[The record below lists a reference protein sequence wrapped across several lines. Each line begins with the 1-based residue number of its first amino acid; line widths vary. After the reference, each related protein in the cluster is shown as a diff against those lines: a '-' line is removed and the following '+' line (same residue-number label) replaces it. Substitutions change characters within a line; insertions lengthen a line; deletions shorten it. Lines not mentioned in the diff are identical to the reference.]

1 MMQTLSEFR
10 QKLKRKNQNR
20 LKYLKKKF
28 KNYSDEDLDPKVADE
43 VHGIINVN
51 ELVDHEIDSERNR
64 NGHVGIR
71 ISSQELWYRDT
82 LVSWLKQHPET
93 GIDTDKSAS
102 LYRFTMNFFVNQ
114 VILNPKNNTLSYA
127 QLLEKMDQLND
138 VDPMLNEINYQM
150 KDIKEI
156 ASFTAAMEYLENV
169 TSFGPSRQLDD
180 VIQTDIRSEL
190 DDSSQ
195 YAKDFAAYQDRRK
208 QDLAHKQKRRSNE
221 GLEFKHD

>member
-1 MMQTLSEFR
+1 MQTLSEFR

-28 KNYSDEDLDPKVADE
+28 KNYSDEDLDQQVADE
-43 VHGIINVN
+43 VHGIINVS
-51 ELVDHEIDSERNR
+51 EILDYNPTDEKLLKRQIAIKTSR
-64 NGHVGIR
+64 
-71 ISSQELWYRDT
+71 QEVWYRNAMST
-82 LVSWLKQHPET
+82 WLSQHPEV
-93 GIDTDKSAS
+93 GVSGENNAGM
-102 LYRFTMNFFVNQ
+102 YRFAFTFFVNQ
-114 VILNPKNNTLSYA
+114 VILNPKNNNLSYGD
-127 QLLEKMDQLND
+127 LLKAMDEIND

-150 KDIKEI
+150 KDLKEI

-169 TSFGPSRQLDD
+169 TSFGPARQLDD

-195 YAKDFAAYQDRRK
+195 YAKDFAAYQERRK
-208 QDLAHKQKRRSNE
+208 QDLAHKQKRHSNE